1 MKIQA
6 ALWFWFVSSL
16 PAQTSLKDQLI
27 THYKT
32 SAEFTIAVANAMP
45 AENYGFRPNPEEMSY
60 GELMAH
66 IGAYVFLGCQAAS
79 GVRVPEFPGKI
90 TEWAKAQDQVEI
102 DKATALPFLTGA
114 FAFCNKAIESMA
126 PESLEKRPA
135 NAGNLTGF
143 EWLWQYFTHTA
154 HHRGQAEV
162 YLRLKGI
169 QPPEY
174 VF

>member
-16 PAQTSLKDQLI
+16 SAQTSLKDELI
-27 THYKT
+27 KHYKT

-45 AENYGFRPNPEEMSY
+45 AENYGFRPNPNEMSY

-79 GVRVPEFPGKI
+79 GIRVPEFPAKI
-90 TEWAKAQDQVEI
+90 TEWAKAQDKVEI
-102 DKATALPFLTGA
+102 DKATALPFLAGA
-114 FAFCNKAIESMA
+114 FAFCNKAIESMT

-169 QPPEY
+169 KPPEY